1 MRVIAGSAKG
11 RMLFG
16 ARGMK
21 ARPITDNV
29 KKSMFDILTPW
40 LTGAR
45 CLDLFAGTGAIGIE
59 ALSRG
64 AEWAVFI
71 ERDPRMVGV
80 IKRNLEVT
88 GFAPRARV
96 LCGDVRWVVRV
107 LARRGEV
114 FDLVFMDPPYGHGLA
129 PVTLGLVCQSKI
141 LGENGTIVA
150 RHEHKQEMPGS
161 CANVNLVRQEVYG
174 DTVVS
179 FYRPGGGG
187 EHQETG
193 GD

>member
-11 RMLFG
+11 RQLFV

-21 ARPITDNV
+21 ARPITDHV
-29 KKSMFDILTPW
+29 KKSMFDILAPR
-40 LTGAR
+40 LPGAR

-64 AEWAVFI
+64 AEWAVFV
-71 ERDPRMVGV
+71 ECNPRMVGV

-88 GFAPRARV
+88 GFTAHARV
-96 LCGDVRWVVRV
+96 LCGDVRWMVRV

-129 PVTLGLVCQSKI
+129 LVALGLVCQSKI
-141 LGENGTIVA
+141 LGENGIIVA

-161 CANVNLVRQEVYG
+161 CANVNLVRQETFG
-174 DTVVS
+174 DTIVS
-179 FYRPGGGG
+179 FYRPEGEG